1 MRRRLA
7 TLSLATTALVVISLL
22 IPLGLLVQRQASD
35 RARTDAERE
44 ARSTAALVALAIS
57 FEAAPGAIETATGPL
72 PEGTIVAAGAGEQ
85 FGIALPGQG
94 TLVEPAMSLQATI
107 TAKVPGGWEIALPVI
122 GRDRTAVVDVFVTD
136 ARLFEGVAGA
146 WLLLALLGLALIGVA
161 VWVAD
166 RLGRRLVGP
175 IHDLADAAQR
185 MSEGDLGARVVP
197 GEPEEVREV
206 GTAFNTLASRLD
218 LLLVA
223 EREEVADLSHRL
235 RTPMTSLRLQ
245 AESIGDPTDRQEV
258 LAQVER
264 LEQSVDELI
273 ITARTRGGEV
283 GQCDLNRVLTERA
296 AFWRVLAEEQQ
307 RDMKV
312 AVGIEE
318 LMVEVTA
325 KQVEDIVDVLI
336 GNVFA
341 HTVAG
346 VPLEISTG
354 IRGAVPWMEVA
365 DRGPGFRDPSLLGRG
380 ASGAGSTGLGLDIAR
395 RTAEFV
401 GGGLEIDDRPGGGA
415 VITVRFG
422 GSPGPRSR

>member
-22 IPLGLLVQRQASD
+22 VPLGLLVQRQASD

-57 FEAAPGAIETATGPL
+57 FEAGPGAIETATGPL
-72 PEGTIVAAGAGEQ
+72 PEGTIVAAAAGEQ

-166 RLGRRLVGP
+166 RLGRRLVRP

-197 GEPEEVREV
+197 GEPEEVR
-206 GTAFNTLASRLD
+206 
-218 LLLVA
+218 
-223 EREEVADLSHRL
+223 
-235 RTPMTSLRLQ
+235 
-245 AESIGDPTDRQEV
+245 
-258 LAQVER
+258 
-264 LEQSVDELI
+264 
-273 ITARTRGGEV
+273 
-283 GQCDLNRVLTERA
+283 
-296 AFWRVLAEEQQ
+296 
-307 RDMKV
+307 
-312 AVGIEE
+312 
-318 LMVEVTA
+318 
-325 KQVEDIVDVLI
+325 
-336 GNVFA
+336 
-341 HTVAG
+341 
-346 VPLEISTG
+346 
-354 IRGAVPWMEVA
+354 
-365 DRGPGFRDPSLLGRG
+365 
-380 ASGAGSTGLGLDIAR
+380 
-395 RTAEFV
+395 
-401 GGGLEIDDRPGGGA
+401 
-415 VITVRFG
+415 
-422 GSPGPRSR
+422 